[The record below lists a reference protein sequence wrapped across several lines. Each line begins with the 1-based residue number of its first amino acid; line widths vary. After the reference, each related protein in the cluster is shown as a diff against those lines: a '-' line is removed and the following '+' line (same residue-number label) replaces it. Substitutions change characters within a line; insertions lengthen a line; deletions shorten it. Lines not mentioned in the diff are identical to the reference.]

1 MKKDTKLWS
10 LKDLQNNFRRINF
23 PEYQRE
29 PNVWSLDAKQRL
41 IDSISR
47 QFDIASIYLY
57 RTDDGLMDCIDGRQR
72 INTIMSFLGENPK
85 DSEHSSFPFKVLNEI
100 FPDDEDYQLNSL
112 EGLPFPEIK
121 ERAESGDEDASSFL
135 EVLASYRITVVLLS
149 GSRKAEEFNLQ
160 FTRLNLGTIIN
171 SGEKLNA
178 MVGELRN
185 VCFDRVGKHPFFEKT
200 RIPTRRFANEQVA
213 AQLMAQVLS
222 KQKTGEYARTRH
234 FDLQKVFKEHGT
246 LTPEQHDLVDKTYST
261 LDLLDSAFDVVNG
274 LRNRA
279 ITVSVVLL
287 AMEREVA
294 DGEAAL
300 ELAKFIDGF
309 VCRLQWQMKLGVDLD
324 DEYRHLL
331 DFQRHL
337 TQASVEKSAVE
348 ARSRMLN
355 EEFDH
360 WIATGSY
367 TGDAEYTASHGE
379 DPGETCR
386 Q

>member
-1 MKKDTKLWS
+1 MND
-10 LKDLQNNFRRINF
+10 LKNNFRRINF

-47 QFDIASIYLY
+47 QFDMASIYLY

-72 INTIMSFLGENPK
+72 INTIMSFLGENPQ
-85 DSEHSSFPFKVLNEI
+85 DSEHNEFPFKVLNEI
-100 FPDDEDYQLNSL
+100 FPDDDGYQFDSL
-112 EGLPFPEIK
+112 EGLPLPDIQT
-121 ERAESGDEDASSFL
+121 RADSGHGDAASFL
-135 EVLASYRITVVLLS
+135 EALDNYRITVVLLS

-185 VCFDRVGKHPFFEKT
+185 VCFDRIGKHSFFEKT

-213 AQLMAQVLS
+213 AQLMAQLLS

-246 LTPEQHDLVDKTYST
+246 LTPEQHALVDKTYAT
-261 LDLLDSAFDVVNG
+261 LELLDSAFDEVNG

-287 AMEREVA
+287 AMEREVSDA
-294 DGEAAL
+294 ETSL
-300 ELAKFIDGF
+300 KLATFIDGF

-348 ARSRMLN
+348 ARSKMLN
-355 EEFDH
+355 EELDH

-379 DPGETCR
+379 DPGEACR